1 MTITCPKCHQVV
13 TSTDG
18 FCQYCGFKINNNN
31 VGSNSRD
38 SSIPSQQQE
47 QQQQQSSGPYSSP
60 PSSSW
65 SADNIKKVCRNKLCT
80 NYNVEYGIDDYYCG
94 RCGTELTLVNSA
106 LEVEPP
112 ELQKKRGFLRMP
124 DGSQLEITPTE
135 RLIGR
140 VDLSKYIS
148 EEDDINHVSRGHITV
163 SKKDGKYYVQDGKTI
178 VQEKPSM
185 NGTSI
190 ISGGQKEEITDKGRR
205 ELKDGDEIN
214 IADTVTL
221 YFTLEQ

>member
-1 MTITCPKCHQVV
+1 MAITCPKCQQVV

-18 FCQYCGFKINNNN
+18 FCQSCGFKINKNNN
-31 VGSNSRD
+31 VGGISSD
-38 SSIPSQQQE
+38 SSLASQQQQ
-47 QQQQQSSGPYSSP
+47 QQQQQSQEPSPSP
-60 PSSSW
+60 PSSW

-80 NYNVEYGIDDYYCG
+80 NYDVEYGIDDNYCG
-94 RCGTELTLVNSA
+94 KCGIELTVVNSA
-106 LEVEPP
+106 LEGEPQD
-112 ELQKKRGFLRMP
+112 LQKKRGFLRMP

-148 EEDDINHVSRGHITV
+148 EEDDINHVSRGHVTF

-178 VQEKPSM
+178 VQAKPST
-185 NGTSI
+185 NKTWVV
-190 ISGGQKEEITDKGRR
+190 SGGQKEEITDKGRR

-214 IADTVTL
+214 IADIVTL
-221 YFTLEQ
+221 YFTLE